1 MSSQAEYCYQTQQ
14 AKRYA
19 KTSCTEGLQAGTTVR
34 VRTVTMGAAILHDQ
48 RAAQARKI
56 SEIRAALACSGC
68 HTLHRQSVA
77 LGLCRSTTWNLLT
90 GGHKHCG
97 LTADVVNSILI
108 CPTLPEPVRLV
119 IHDYGQ
125 RKLAGDYGHSAQAIA
140 RFRSRLLV
148 ASLDVVKTPA

>member
-1 MSSQAEYCYQTQQ
+1 MTM
-14 AKRYA
+14 
-19 KTSCTEGLQAGTTVR
+19 GTTVG
-34 VRTVTMGAAILHDQ
+34 VLTVAIDAAILQ
-48 RAAQARKI
+48 EKRAAQAHKI
-56 SEIRAALACSGC
+56 GEIRAALACSGC

-97 LTADVVNSILI
+97 LTADVVNSILM

-119 IHDYGQ
+119 INDYVQ
-125 RKLAGDYGHSAQAIA
+125 RKLAGEYGHSANAIA